1 MRFYEISGGLRIP
14 ISEEEQSVLDII
26 SDEGI
31 QKSKLDERQQE
42 VARLMVTR
50 GLLLRSRDSD
60 GNIVLRCNSM
70 EDIWRI

>member
-14 ISEEEQSVLDII
+14 VSEEEQSVLDMV
-26 SDEGI
+26 SDDGI

-50 GLLLRSRDSD
+50 GLLLRGRDGD
-60 GNIVLRCNSM
+60 GNVVLKLNSM